1 METPDITP
9 AQIAA
14 FAQPV
19 IAMLVAFGVPMTD
32 AQTTAIIG
40 LSGTIST
47 ALIIAD
53 MFIRRARANNAGAI
67 SAGKALDALKEGD
80 PARAYIGGEEFD

>member
-1 METPDITP
+1 MNTPSITP

-14 FAQPV
+14 FLQPV
-19 IAMLVAFGVPMTD
+19 IALLIAFGVPMTD

-47 ALIIAD
+47 ALIVAD
-53 MFIRRARANNAGAI
+53 MLIRRARANNAEAI
-67 SAGKALDALKEGD
+67 AASKVIVSQIEPE
-80 PARAYIGGEEFD
+80 PATPYVPGEE